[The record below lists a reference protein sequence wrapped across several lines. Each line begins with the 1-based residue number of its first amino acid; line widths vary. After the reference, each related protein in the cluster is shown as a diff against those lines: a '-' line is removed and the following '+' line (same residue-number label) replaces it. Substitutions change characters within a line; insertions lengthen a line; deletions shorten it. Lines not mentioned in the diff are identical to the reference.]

1 VSIQELLAE
10 IERDEKALDRLC
22 VLPYSQWSHIDRAVM
37 QKLDIVERLIEEL
50 DQ

>member
-10 IERDEKALDRLC
+10 IERDERALDAICHR
-22 VLPYSQWSHIDRAVM
+22 PYVEWQHIDQAVM
-37 QKLDIVERLIEEL
+37 QKLDLVERLIEEL